1 SAFGALGR
9 GGGGCAVDGRGFV
22 LPGSPISIG
31 DAGGPLQGA
40 CHVRM
45 ARVRDRRRSDQLFE
59 PPKRFDA
66 PDGYLCGSHPEWC
79 QTRRPAGHS
88 VDQVRAGYQPKD
100 REGAGPRNPAD
111 AARAR
116 RRGDRMKRRA
126 FITLLGG
133 AAAGWPLVA
142 RAQQVGKVPHIGIID
157 DSLKWNAFRHG
168 LRDLGYLE
176 GQNIAFDYAY
186 GDGAPE
192 RLAEAAAAL
201 VRRPVDVIATFGTPA
216 SFPAK
221 QATTTVP
228 IVMISIG
235 DPVRAGLV
243 PSLARPGGNITGNTI
258 LGPDVGAKRLQILK
272 EVIPTVSRVAFLF
285 NPDNASNVLQFE
297 ELQRAAPTLG
307 VTVIP
312 VSVSPRI
319 EFETAFAAMMK
330 ERPDAFAV
338 TGEPFHQ
345 IRIAWIIDFMAKNR
359 LPAVYQLSEN
369 VR

>member
-1 SAFGALGR
+1 MQF
-9 GGGGCAVDGRGFV
+9 
-22 LPGSPISIG
+22 
-31 DAGGPLQGA
+31 
-40 CHVRM
+40 
-45 ARVRDRRRSDQLFE
+45 DQL
-59 PPKRFDA
+59 
-66 PDGYLCGSHPEWC
+66 
-79 QTRRPAGHS
+79 
-88 VDQVRAGYQPKD
+88 
-100 REGAGPRNPAD
+100 N
-111 AARAR
+111 
-116 RRGDRMKRRA
+116 RRA
-126 FITLLGG
+126 FISLLGG
-133 AAAGWPLVA
+133 AAAWPRVA

-176 GQNIAFDYAY
+176 GQNIAFEYAY
-186 GDGAPE
+186 GDGVPE

-216 SFPAK
+216 SFAAK
-221 QATTTVP
+221 QSTTTIP

-272 EVIPTVSRVAFLF
+272 EVIPSVSRVAFLF
-285 NPDNASNVLQFE
+285 NPDNASNVLQLE
-297 ELQRAAPTLG
+297 EIQAAAPTLG

-312 VSVSPRI
+312 VSVGPRI

-338 TGEPFHQ
+338 TGEPCHQ
-345 IRIAWIIDFMAKNR
+345 IGIAWIIDFMAKNR
-359 LPAVYQLSEN
+359 LRAMYQLTEN
-369 VR
+369 VRAGGLMSYGASEPDLFRRAAGYVHRILQGTKPADLPVEQPVKFELAVNLKTAKALGIALPPGVLALADEVLE